1 MTSQQAGSAF
11 DLLSGPLARLLAPAA
26 MEWLNA
32 EIKRQRGAADE
43 RRLAIALGLASR
55 KIGRMQL
62 TLTDDEMAAARR
74 LRAGW
79 QPELWAAD
87 EAARILILS
96 ASHHGDDQAFATRV
110 DRLCT
115 TAEVTEYIAY
125 LKGFAIFPAAKL
137 LYGRAREG
145 VRSAITPVFAA
156 IACHNPYPFDHF
168 DADAW
173 NQMIVKAVFNGTP
186 IETIFGLQ
194 ERRNP
199 EVVQMMRDLISERRA
214 AGRPLPDAVHAYVD
228 RN

>member
-1 MTSQQAGSAF
+1 MTSQQAGSAL

-62 TLTDDEMAAARR
+62 ALTDDEMAAARR

-87 EAARILILS
+87 EVARVLLLI
-96 ASHHGDDQAFATRV
+96 ASHHGDDQAFAARV

-186 IETIFGLQ
+186 IETIFGLK

>member
-1 MTSQQAGSAF
+1 MTSQQAGSAL

-87 EAARILILS
+87 EVARVLLLI
-96 ASHHGDDQAFATRV
+96 ASHHGDDQAFAARV